1 MEPIRVLICDDH
13 AMIRRGLRSLLSSFE
28 DIRVVGEASDGA
40 TAVQAVTELAP
51 DVLLLD
57 VQMTGP
63 DGIAVGARVHRE
75 FPQLRIIILSA
86 YDDDEYI
93 KGALQAGASAY
104 LLKSS
109 SDETVVEAIREVH
122 RGKRFLTPA
131 LMDRVLQQY
140 QDVLQDQVKNAFG
153 LTSDELQVLR
163 LIAQGATNEEIAK
176 EMYWGERTV
185 KRKVE
190 EIMIKMGARN
200 RAQAV
205 AEAIKKGV
213 I

>member
-1 MEPIRVLICDDH
+1 MEPIRVLIVDDH

-40 TAVQAVTELAP
+40 TAVQAVSELSP

-63 DGIAVGARVHRE
+63 DGIAVGSRLHKE

-93 KGALQAGASAY
+93 KGALQAGAFAY
-104 LLKSS
+104 LLKRS
-109 SDETVVEAIREVH
+109 SDETVVEAIRQVH
-122 RGKRFLTPA
+122 RGKRFLSPA

-140 QDVLQDQVKNAFG
+140 QDVLQDQAKNAFG
-153 LTSDELQVLR
+153 LTPEELRVLG
-163 LIAQGATNEEIAK
+163 LIAQGATNDEIAK

>member
-1 MEPIRVLICDDH
+1 MEPIRVLIVDDH
-13 AMIRRGLRSLLSSFE
+13 AMVRRGLRSLLSSFE
-28 DIRVVGEASDGA
+28 DISVVGEAGDGA
-40 TAVQAVTELAP
+40 SAVEVASHVSP
-51 DVLLLD
+51 DVILLD

-63 DGIAVGARVHRE
+63 DGITVASQLQKR
-75 FPQLRIIILSA
+75 FPKSRIITLTA

-93 KGALQAGASAY
+93 KGALQAGAFAY
-104 LLKSS
+104 VLKSS
-109 SDETVVEAIREVH
+109 SDETIVEAIREVH
-122 RGKRFLTPA
+122 RGKRFLSPSLT
-131 LMDRVLQQY
+131 DRVLRQY
-140 QDVLQDQVKNAFG
+140 QEVLHSEAKNQFG
-153 LTSDELQVLR
+153 LTAEEIRVLG